1 MTDYEA
7 IKALF
12 EKLEKGTDPEDPD
25 YKAAKEDG
33 MIDNIKDIFTNC
45 YSAADFLKW
54 LTEHNFDL
62 FVDYRF
68 ANKTNFEE
76 IAQELD
82 NGNDR
87 PEGVYNCDL
96 EEWQVLEDEEDRKEY
111 ILNHLDCLMYSA
123 DSGVVVVSW

>member
-1 MTDYEA
+1 MTDYET

-12 EKLEKGTDPEDPD
+12 EKLERGTDPEDPD
-25 YKAAKEDG
+25 YKAAKA
-33 MIDNIKDIFTNC
+33 DNMVEHIKDLFVDC
-45 YSAADFLKW
+45 YSASDFLKW
-54 LTEHNFDL
+54 LTDHNFDL

-68 ANKTNFEE
+68 ANKTSVEE
-76 IAQELD
+76 ITEELD

-96 EEWQVLEDEEDRKEY
+96 EEWEELESEEERREY
-111 ILNHLDCLMYSA
+111 IWDHLDSLMYDA